1 MRLLRNLGVVSGF
14 TLLSRVL
21 GFAREILT
29 AARLGAGPASDI
41 FFQAFL
47 IPNTF
52 RRLLAEGA
60 FTAAFVP
67 LYAGRMEAEGQAEAD
82 RFAREAMS
90 VLVTASALIVVV
102 FQLAAPWLV
111 YPFFLERAT
120 DPETRGLTI
129 LLLQIV
135 MPYLLC
141 MAVAALLGGALNSH
155 GKFAAAAGA
164 PTLLNILLIGVLLVD
179 APSEAR
185 LVTHMSI
192 AVSLSGVLQAGLLMW
207 AAKRSG
213 LSFGLRP
220 PKLTPGVKRLFA
232 LGVPGAIAAGA
243 TQINILTTSS
253 VSMLQEGA
261 RSWMNYA
268 ERLYQL
274 PLGVIG
280 IAMGVALLPNLARR
294 VRAGDET
301 GGAFAMNRAI
311 ELSLAL
317 TLPAAAA
324 FAAIPGFLV
333 QGLFEWD
340 KFTPA
345 DTQATAYA
353 LTCYAVGLPAFVMV
367 KVLSPG
373 FFAREDTRTPMA
385 FAISSM
391 AVNLVLGVALFFG
404 GLGYIG
410 LAIATSVAGWVNMGL
425 LALTLTRRRLFA
437 PDARLAARAPRL
449 LFSAAL
455 MAAAVFVAVL
465 YAEDVQGALMEAG
478 LRAGLAR
485 SLVLGAVVALGGAVY
500 GLSCMVT
507 GALRLSE
514 FAEALKPAR
523 GARPDPAAGEL

>member
-67 LYAGRMEAEGQAEAD
+67 LYSRRMEGDGQSEAD
-82 RFAREAMS
+82 RFAREALS
-90 VLVTASALIVVV
+90 VLVTATVLIVLV

-111 YPFFLERAT
+111 YPFFLERAA
-120 DPETRGLTI
+120 DPETRPLTI

-155 GKFAAAAGA
+155 GRFAAAAGA
-164 PTLLNILLIGVLLVD
+164 PTLLNILLIAVLLAD
-179 APSEAR
+179 APSEPR
-185 LVTHMSI
+185 LVTHMSM
-192 AVSLSGVLQAGLLMW
+192 AVTASGVLQALLLIW
-207 AAKRSG
+207 AARGAG
-213 LSFGLRP
+213 LKIGLRP
-220 PKLTPGVKRLFA
+220 PRLTPDVKRLIA

-294 VRAGDET
+294 VRGGDET
-301 GGAFAMNRAI
+301 GGVAAMNRAI
-311 ELSLAL
+311 ELSMAL
-317 TLPAAAA
+317 TLPAAVA
-324 FAAIPGFLV
+324 FAAIPAFLV

-340 KFTPA
+340 RFTAA

-353 LTCYAVGLPAFVMV
+353 LTAYAFGLPAFVLV

-373 FFAREDTRTPMA
+373 FFAREDTRTPMRY
-385 FAISSM
+385 AIASM
-391 AVNLVLGVALFFG
+391 ALNLVLGVGLFFG
-404 GLGYIG
+404 GLGYVG
-410 LAIATSVAGWVNMGL
+410 LAIATSAAGWLNVL
-425 LALTLTRRRLFA
+425 LLGWTLRRRGFYA
-437 PDARLAARAPRL
+437 VDTRLAARLPRI
-449 LFSAAL
+449 LF
-455 MAAAVFVAVL
+455 AAVAMGLVA
-465 YAEDVQGALMEAG
+465 QGAVAFADEAQAWLMEAG
-478 LRAGLAR
+478 LRAAVAR
-485 SLVLGAVVALGGAVY
+485 SLILGAVVALGGAVY
-500 GLSCMVT
+500 GLICLAT
-507 GALRLSE
+507 GALRLGE
-514 FAEALKPAR
+514 FLAALRPSR
-523 GARPDPAAGEL
+523 DARPDPAAGEL

>member
-60 FTAAFVP
+60 FNAAFVP
-67 LYAGRMEAEGQAEAD
+67 LYAGKAEAEGREEAD
-82 RFAREAMS
+82 RFAREALS
-90 VLVTASALIVVV
+90 VLVTATALIVVF

-120 DPETRGLTI
+120 DPETRPLTI

-141 MAVAALLGGALNSH
+141 MAVSALIGGALNSH
-155 GKFAAAAGA
+155 GRFAAAAGA
-164 PTLLNILLIGVLLVD
+164 PTLLNILLIGVLVAG
-179 APSEAR
+179 APTEAR
-185 LVTHMSI
+185 LVTQMSI
-192 AVSLSGVLQAGLLMW
+192 AVTASGVLQAALLVW
-207 AAKRSG
+207 AARASG
-213 LSFGLRP
+213 LQIALRP
-220 PKLTPGVKRLFA
+220 PKLTPSVKRLFA

-243 TQINILTTSS
+243 TQINVLATSS

-294 VRAGDET
+294 VRAGDEA
-301 GGAFAMNRAI
+301 GGQFAMNRAI

-324 FAAIPGFLV
+324 FVAIPAFLV
-333 QGLFEWD
+333 EGLFEWQR
-340 KFTPA
+340 FTAA
-345 DTQATAYA
+345 DTLATSYA
-353 LTCYAVGLPAFVMV
+353 LAAYGAGLPAFVLV

-385 FAISSM
+385 FAIASM
-391 AVNLVLGVALFFG
+391 ALNLVLGVGLFFG

-410 LAIATSVAGWVNMGL
+410 LAIATSAAGWLNVALLGATLLRRGL
-425 LALTLTRRRLFA
+425 FG
-437 PDARLAARAPRL
+437 PDARLAARLPRL
-449 LFSAAL
+449 TLAAGAMAGAVFLAAL
-455 MAAAVFVAVL
+455 
-465 YAEDVQGALMEAG
+465 YADALQAELMDAG
-478 LRAGLAR
+478 LAAGLAR
-485 SLVLGAVVALGGAVY
+485 SLVLGGVVALGGLVY
-500 GLSCMVT
+500 GGVCMAT

-514 FAEALKPAR
+514 FAEALRPAR
-523 GARPDPAAGEL
+523 GARPDPSAGEL